1 MYTSIV
7 GHTAKIQHVQ
17 EILQAQWSAV
27 EKPLTFT
34 YIFIHL
40 CLLNKKSEPLY
51 SLIYF
56 PNYNTTDHKPQV

>member
-17 EILQAQWSAV
+17 EILQAQWSAA
-27 EKPLTFT
+27 EKPLTFIYT
-34 YIFIHL
+34 LIHL
-40 CLLNKKSEPLY
+40 CLLNKKVNHY
-51 SLIYF
+51 IHYF